1 MMNTYQKL
9 AIVALRVGGCAI
21 LIGAFMG
28 AATVVLVGGS
38 RVGSELALALQGIW
52 LLLGIF
58 LLLQSTRVG
67 KWIGSDLD

>member
-21 LIGAFMG
+21 LVGAFMG
-28 AATVVLVGGS
+28 ALAVALVGVGGS
-38 RVGSELALALQGIW
+38 QLVLAIVGIQLLFGI
-52 LLLGIF
+52 L
-58 LLLQSTRVG
+58 LLLQSTRIG